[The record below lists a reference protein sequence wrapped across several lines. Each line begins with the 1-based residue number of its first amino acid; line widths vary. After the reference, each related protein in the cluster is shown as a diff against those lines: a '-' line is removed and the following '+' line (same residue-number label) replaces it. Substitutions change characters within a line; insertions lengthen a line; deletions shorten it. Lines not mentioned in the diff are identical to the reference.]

1 MGVFMCVFEGE
12 GVTLV
17 RGWLKNTFHMVLG
30 NIFKLAKVE
39 TVVSH
44 HFTDDFGKH
53 CPDIQS
59 QQWKQQSNM

>member
-1 MGVFMCVFEGE
+1 MGVFMCVFQGE

-17 RGWLKNTFHMVLG
+17 SGWLKNTFHMVLG

-44 HFTDDFGKH
+44 NFTDDFGKH

-59 QQWKQQSNM
+59 QQWKQQNNM